1 MLQPGGPGMLGFGA
15 FSIFAALGGL
25 VLLVGADHAA
35 PGCTGPEVKRCDYIA
50 TAKAAVAGHP
60 HRRFYP
66 DLGFEVID
74 MGSSVRVQQYLPDN
88 APGLFEGPAVLIDRK
103 SCRPCNVEVHASTES
118 DASALVVR
126 FPPSGEP
133 SPAQEPQDVVVTRV
147 GA

>member
-66 DLGFEVID
+66 DFGFEVID

-103 SCRPCNVEVHASTES
+103 SCRPCNVEVRTSIKT
-118 DASALVVR
+118 DDTVRVVR
-126 FPPSGEP
+126 FPPSRKP
-133 SPAQEPQDVVVTRV
+133 SGASAPQDVVVTRV